1 MDMSKRDELFENKR
15 QLEKTLK
22 EAFGRMLGVS
32 SVAPISENAVAT
44 QRRGKNFSTTAF
56 REEEGDEGIEDMD
69 LGMGDDASPEANLGA
84 SPEAN
89 LGASPKA
96 NLDVAV
102 DDNSD
107 MVDDAAQDTD
117 GASEI
122 KIAADAVAQTYLSQ
136 LPSDLAIEA
145 DDQGIVFTEFH
156 DDQHGPFKILLFPAG
171 MSISEVAEVKE
182 PANAE
187 SPLDAGGEELGD
199 EELGDEELGD
209 EELGD
214 KELGDKELGD
224 KELGDEE
231 LGDEELGD
239 EEEPVLRESIRDRRL
254 RKKGLIG
261 NDRDPGTE
269 EALKE
274 EERDP
279 MRAGRKSWK
288 TMLESRRAK

>member
-1 MDMSKRDELFENKR
+1 MSKRDELFENKR

-199 EELGDEELGD
+199 EELGDEE
-209 EELGD
+209 
-214 KELGDKELGD
+214 
-224 KELGDEE
+224 
-231 LGDEELGD
+231 
-239 EEEPVLRESIRDRRL
+239 EPVLRESIRDRRL